1 MHKCIN
7 TPVHIAHTYTHVH
20 ITHTYIHMHA
30 DAYYV
35 EIRAYCKMRSSLQ
48 FAICVGKSA
57 PSLFDSLVET
67 SLIGKY
73 NAPVKGTAPPGA
85 TKVIST
91 GQHPMIGIFNI
102 TKVRT

>member
-1 MHKCIN
+1 MLVFIFVF
-7 TPVHIAHTYTHVH
+7 PLHTYFANL
-20 ITHTYIHMHA
+20 ILPYI
-30 DAYYV
+30 
-35 EIRAYCKMRSSLQ
+35 
-48 FAICVGKSA
+48 FVGKSA

-73 NAPVKGTAPPGA
+73 NMPVKGTAPPGA

-102 TKVRT
+102 TKVS